1 MGNSPNHMDRKQA
14 GGDEGADNEGQ
25 LLSNVEFVNMNPAS
39 QAEKEMNQRVV
50 RSVAM
55 RSYRQKQQSQ
65 RRKDEEAKKKNRS
78 RPVEPRTKSR
88 ASHSEENSQISS
100 LNNAWASED
109 DLSDTSWLVSI
120 YPSSNPTNAHLG
132 SS

>member
-1 MGNSPNHMDRKQA
+1 MDRKQA
-14 GGDEGADNEGQ
+14 RGDECADDEGQ

-78 RPVEPRTKSR
+78 RPVEPRTKSKGG
-88 ASHSEENSQISS
+88 SHSEENSQISS
-100 LNNAWASED
+100 LNSAWASED

-120 YPSSNPTNAHLG
+120 SPSSNPTNAHLG